1 MRFIASEQFTYSGTL
16 NLYVHYPK
24 GHKTATKKASAIVLV
39 HGGGWFKGDATWM
52 ASEARRFTDMG
63 LVAVTIDYRLSN
75 QENITP
81 LESIQ
86 DVKAAINWVRTHSTK
101 IGVNPSRVAVYGA
114 SAGAHLAV
122 MSHLFITATSPNAIL
137 VMSPDLS
144 VAHSRWFR
152 RITWKRIDPAKL
164 SPIECLQ
171 SRMPPMIIVHG
182 TEDTMANY
190 KRSEE
195 FMNRSVAL
203 GNYCE
208 LYKFNGYGHMLVAP
222 GKDDRTESS
231 DREATNIAFYQ
242 MYLFL
247 KKLHYL

>member
-24 GHKTATKKASAIVLV
+24 GHKTSNKKVSAIVLV

-52 ASEARRFTDMG
+52 TSEARRFTDMG

-86 DVKAAINWVRTHSTK
+86 DVKAAIQWVRTHSTK
-101 IGVNPSRVAVYGA
+101 IGVNPSRVAVYGV

-122 MSHLFITATSPNAIL
+122 MSHLLSTATSPNAIL
-137 VMSPDLS
+137 TMSPDLS
-144 VAHSRWFR
+144 VTHSRWFR

-164 SPIECLQ
+164 SPLDCLKPK
-171 SRMPPMIIVHG
+171 MPPMIIVHG

-190 KRSEE
+190 KWSEE
-195 FMNRSVAL
+195 FLNKSVAM

-208 LYKFNGYGHMLVAP
+208 LYKFRGYGHMLVP
-222 GKDDRTESS
+222 PEKDDRTGSP
-231 DREATNIAFYQ
+231 DRKAWDLAFNQ
-242 MYLFL
+242 MKRFL
-247 KKLHYL
+247 HRANFI